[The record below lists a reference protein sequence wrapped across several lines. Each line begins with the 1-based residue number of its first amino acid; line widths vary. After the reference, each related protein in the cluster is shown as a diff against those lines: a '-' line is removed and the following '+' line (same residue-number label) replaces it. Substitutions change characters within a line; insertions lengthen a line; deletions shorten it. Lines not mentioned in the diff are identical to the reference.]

1 MAFKLRNIYE
11 VFGYNSEYSNG
22 DRLVVEKPLGKYTL
36 GQINPNGVIE
46 ISSSISKKD
55 KDLAVSHETEH
66 LKQMQKGQLRY
77 DHHNYYFKRNAK
89 SPTQI
94 YPVDEIDT
102 HDRSLP
108 WEKSNN
114 FKK

>member
-46 ISSSISKKD
+46 ISSSSTYKRMPHSSLFSRCFVISFIKI
-55 KDLAVSHETEH
+55 AIF
-66 LKQMQKGQLRY
+66 Y
-77 DHHNYYFKRNAK
+77 
-89 SPTQI
+89 
-94 YPVDEIDT
+94 
-102 HDRSLP
+102 
-108 WEKSNN
+108 
-114 FKK
+114 